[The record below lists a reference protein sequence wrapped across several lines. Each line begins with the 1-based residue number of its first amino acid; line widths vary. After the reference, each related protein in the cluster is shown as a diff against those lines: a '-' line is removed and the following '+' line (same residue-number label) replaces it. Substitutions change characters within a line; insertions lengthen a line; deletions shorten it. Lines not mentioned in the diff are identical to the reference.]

1 VVEAFGHSG
10 EHLEAERAPQA
21 DRADVALRHRVEL
34 HRAVAVRTGLVDG
47 VLGEGAADALA
58 FMARGHHEAGV
69 GDVRARA
76 ALVAVRLRGTDD
88 VARHVDRDEGP
99 AGRVVQPARAGALL
113 GGVAVPGER
122 FPGGHDP
129 ADDGPDLWPV
139 FLR

>member
-1 VVEAFGHSG
+1 
-10 EHLEAERAPQA
+10 
-21 DRADVALRHRVEL
+21 
-34 HRAVAVRTGLVDG
+34 
-47 VLGEGAADALA
+47 
-58 FMARGHHEAGV
+58 EAGV

-88 VARHVDRDEGP
+88 VARLVDRDEGP

-139 FLR
+139 FLRRVSDQHGPTIGEALLSSDAALGTRPLGWEDEPSQPRSAGRRGMRGDRRGRRPGAVA